1 MVTIKVKCTRFRFLQ
16 LFLLFVLLLLS
27 LLFQGELLELQVAHP
42 VAVVVRHGEP
52 RMLQHSLGGWPVTRV
67 PPQHW
72 QEEVRKHVCFM
83 LLEAV
88 LVGEE
93 PLERE
98 VAQLVDV
105 LEDEFVGDRVA
116 LEEFLEERAGDCV
129 VLRHGTEELNH
140 LGKVVVGLAVVLSFA
155 WVEQEVAGDEFEDHA
170 SERP

>member
-1 MVTIKVKCTRFRFLQ
+1 MVTVKAKCTRLR
-16 LFLLFVLLLLS
+16 LFLLFLLFIRLLLG
-27 LLFQGELLELQVAHP
+27 LLFQGEFLELQVAHP

-105 LEDEFVGDRVA
+105 LEDEFVGDRVS
-116 LEEFLEERAGDCV
+116 LEEFLKEGTSDRV
-129 VLRHGTEELNH
+129 VLWHGAEELNH
-140 LGKVVVGLAVVLSFA
+140 LGKVIVCLAVVLTLT
-155 WVEQEVAGDEFEDHA
+155 WIKQEIARDKFENHAG
-170 SERP
+170 